1 MLRIRVAYVNGQPWT
16 DTKPTDDDGTAGD
29 RRRVGAGDAVRRML
43 VRAAAGF
50 LAAALTW
57 AGARA
62 VEIVRIGRSDA
73 DAMDRIASEVRG
85 EIETIAADLRDVTRR
100 AAVRPAVL
108 TNAPSSPEAM
118 RTLFDDARR
127 SLEHAPAGRSG
138 VTIYGSSGAP
148 VAWSGRPSDI
158 PLDRLRGPAAL
169 FMAPGPIG
177 PRLIHVEP
185 LVDGGTP
192 AVRAGTIAAERVLG
206 GVDGSV
212 PGTTGALRLETS
224 FVPVTLRGRYEGAG
238 ASTQPYR
245 FLVPDGDGRPLL
257 EAQVDPADLVALRA
271 RYREGSVSL
280 ALAVL
285 APAMLVV
292 AVPVEQW
299 RRGRRTPGELAIA
312 SGVLVA
318 LMLTARIL
326 LSAATPAGWMWSHG
340 SGGESAPMLAL
351 FFRSPV
357 DLLATAALLV
367 GLVALAAD
375 LVERRRLRVRHHQAP
390 AATVPSIAAFGG
402 THLAAGVALA
412 AVLLAHHALMA
423 RVLEHASVN
432 PVQFSLHPLEPAR
445 IAFVLAVLAIH
456 TAAFWATV
464 LVLRL
469 AASAWRVA
477 RGAWGLRAAMVL
489 LWLLPVAVAAVV
501 RPFGQPLAGPGPML
515 LAAAIAL
522 VMTGLLRW
530 VGPRYRHG
538 SHALRLVTA
547 FLALAVPSLVFYPT
561 LVALAGRATERLM
574 SEVLGPQAL
583 AHRAQ
588 LRLRLDES
596 LKEIDQLPDLAA
608 LVASQVRTPGEP
620 PSSDA
625 AYSIWNQTELARLRL
640 TSSVELYGADGTL
653 VSRFALNLPVDTEQW
668 VETGCTWDRF
678 GEPFA
683 GSEDRVLLHAG
694 RGICPDDEPPG
705 TARPQGAIVVHVML
719 DYATLPFLASSNVY
733 GDLFQPA
740 SEVRPDAHGSTI
752 EFAMYG
758 WGRTPVFPTEGSA
771 WPISSELLSRIY
783 RASYRPLWELVRRGD
798 RTYKVLFLDDRA
810 GIYALGYPL
819 PRPVDHLVA
828 LAEIATLAG
837 VAYVALL
844 VVSWGLAL
852 LGGYR
857 SVTGRALLR
866 EIRGSFYRKLF
877 LAFVAAAVVP
887 VLALAF
893 LTRTY
898 VAGELR
904 DGIETQASRTVSV
917 ARRVVESVV
926 SQQRRGSTGAPEFTD
941 EMMVGISRVI
951 NEDVNVFTG
960 PRLAATSQRD
970 LFASGRLPVRTPAEA
985 YQAILLER
993 QASYVG
999 DEQVGPFEYLVAAAP
1014 VREGELRTIV
1024 TVPLALRQQETERE
1038 IDALDRR
1045 VLLATVCFI
1054 LLGAAIGYSMA
1065 ERIADPVN
1073 RLTRATRRIAHG
1085 DLDARIAVAS
1095 ADEFRRLVD
1104 AFNGMAADLQ
1114 RQRDELERTN
1124 RLEAWAEMARQVAHD
1139 IKNPLTPI
1147 QLSAEHLRR
1156 VHHDR
1161 GEPLSPVLEACV
1173 TTILSQVRLLRQI
1186 SSEFSSFAT
1195 SPVAK
1200 LAPAQLNDIVAE
1212 VLEPYRA
1219 APPGGVGIE
1228 TALAPGLP
1236 IMPLDRILLARA
1248 LVNVVENALHAMPAG
1263 GRLTLRTSR
1272 ADGTITLDVTDT
1284 GVGMDDE
1291 ARGRLFEPYFSTR
1304 GSGTGLGLTIAK
1316 RNVELNNGTIEVEST
1331 PGVGTTVHL
1340 QFPVSEQDAAPP
1352 DRWG

>member
-1 MLRIRVAYVNGQPWT
+1 
-16 DTKPTDDDGTAGD
+16 
-29 RRRVGAGDAVRRML
+29 ML
-43 VRAAAGF
+43 VRAFAGF

-73 DAMDRIASEVRG
+73 DAMERIASEVRG
-85 EIETIAADLRDVTRR
+85 EVETIAADLRGVARQA
-100 AAVRPAVL
+100 AAVQPALL
-108 TNAPSSPEAM
+108 TSAPLSPEAT
-118 RTLFDDARR
+118 RALFESARR

-138 VTIYGSSGAP
+138 VTIYGSSGTP

-158 PLDRLRGPAAL
+158 PPIRLRGPSAL

-185 LVDGGTP
+185 IGVGGTP
-192 AVRAGTIAAERVLG
+192 TARTGTIAAERVLG
-206 GVDGSV
+206 GIEGSA
-212 PGTTGALRLETS
+212 TGPTEAVRLETS

-238 ASTQPYR
+238 ASPQPYR
-245 FLVPDGDGRPLL
+245 FLVADSDGRPLL
-257 EAQVDPADLVALRA
+257 EAQVDPADLAALRA
-271 RYREGSVSL
+271 RYRENGVSL

-285 APAMLVV
+285 AVAMLVV
-292 AVPVEQW
+292 AVPVEEW
-299 RRGRRTPGELAIA
+299 RRGRRTPGELATA

-318 LMLTARIL
+318 LMLTARVL
-326 LSAATPAGWMWSHG
+326 LSAATPAPWMWSQG
-340 SGGESAPMLAL
+340 TGESALIRAL

-357 DLLATAALLV
+357 DLLTTAMLLLA
-367 GLVALAAD
+367 LVALAAD
-375 LVERRRLRVRHHQAP
+375 VLERRRLRVRHHHAP
-390 AATVPSIAAFGG
+390 AARVASIAAFAG
-402 THLAAGVALA
+402 THLGAGVAVA
-412 AVLLAHHALMA
+412 TVLVAHHALMA

-445 IAFVLAVLAIH
+445 IALVLAVLAIH
-456 TAAFWATV
+456 AAAFWGAV
-464 LVLRL
+464 LGLRL
-469 AASAWRVA
+469 AASAWRVP
-477 RGAWGLRAAMVL
+477 RGAWGLRAAMAV
-489 LWLLPVAVAAVV
+489 LWLLPIAVATVA
-501 RPFGQPLAGPGPML
+501 RPFDQPLAGPGPIL
-515 LAAAIAL
+515 LAAAIA
-522 VMTGLLRW
+522 VVVTGLLRW
-530 VGPRYRHG
+530 VGPHYRHG
-538 SHALRLVTA
+538 SQALRLVTA

-561 LVALAGRATERLM
+561 LVALAARATERLM

-588 LRLRLDES
+588 LRVRLDES

-608 LVASQVRTPGEP
+608 LVASQVRTAGEP

-640 TSSVELYGADGTL
+640 TSSVELYAADGTL

-668 VETGCTWDRF
+668 VETGCAWDRF

-694 RGICPDDEPPG
+694 RGICPDDQPPG

-783 RASYRPLWELVRRGD
+783 RANYRPLWEPVRRGD

-837 VAYVALL
+837 VAYVTLL
-844 VVSWGLAL
+844 FASWALAL

-857 SVTGRALLR
+857 AVTGRALLR

-877 LAFVAAAVVP
+877 LAFVAVAVVP

-904 DGIETQASRTVSV
+904 DGIETQANRTMSV

-926 SQQRRGSTGAPEFTD
+926 SQQRRGSTSAPEFTD
-941 EMMVGISRVI
+941 DMMVGVSRVI

-960 PRLAATSQRD
+960 PRLIATSQRD

-999 DEQVGPFEYLVAAAP
+999 EEQVGPFEYLVAAAP
-1014 VREGELRTIV
+1014 VREEELRTIV

-1054 LLGAAIGYSMA
+1054 LLGAAMGYSMA

-1085 DLDARIAVAS
+1085 DLDARIAVSS
-1095 ADEFRRLVD
+1095 ADEFRRLVE

-1114 RQRDELERTN
+1114 RQRGELERTN

-1147 QLSAEHLRR
+1147 QLSAEHLLR

-1200 LAPAQLNDIVAE
+1200 LAPAQVNDIVAE

-1228 TALAPGLP
+1228 TELAHGLP
-1236 IMPLDRILLARA
+1236 SVPLDRTLLARA
-1248 LVNVVENALHAMPAG
+1248 LVNVIENALHAMPAG
-1263 GRLTLRTSR
+1263 GRLTLRTTH
-1272 ADGTITLDVTDT
+1272 ADGTIALDVIDT

-1304 GSGTGLGLTIAK
+1304 ASGTGLGLTIAK

-1340 QFPVSEQDAAPP
+1340 QFPIEETRSVQDS
-1352 DRWG
+1352 